1 MYTLRIIEQNGQ
13 VSNQSLG
20 ENYSVTHKETC
31 KDYEK
36 VASVAITN
44 ERTYAIVVGN
54 SGKVVF
60 PLFDDRQYFIM
71 TESGKTFEKL

>member
-1 MYTLRIIEQNGQ
+1 MYTLRIIEKDGQ

-20 ENYSVTHKETC
+20 ENYSVTYKATC

-36 VASVAITN
+36 VASGAVTN

-54 SGKVVF
+54 DGKVVF
-60 PLFDDRQYFIM
+60 PIFDNIKYFIM
-71 TESGKTFEKL
+71 TENGKTFEKL